1 MAEPQPQQGG
11 KPRSLAGKI
20 SDAFHRKKEDK
31 TPPEKVKLP
40 EGTDLEMILTGL
52 SDNGSEEFPEAPEA
66 SGPRGVG
73 EFGPPLLSDLDTADL
88 VVGLSLI
95 NVFERFGANLT
106 ASERRAMVVVV
117 RERCPWYFE
126 PVPEAAEYRDRGDL
140 RDMQQALDVIARI
153 EQQGR
158 PQDEIAPRSVGA
170 VQGRAMPRRPR
181 AATLNAESVDQL
193 RALVEEFDRRTGNL
207 PGGSPGKKGI
217 RTTFG

>member
-1 MAEPQPQQGG
+1 MAEPQQGG
-11 KPRSLAGKI
+11 KPKSLAGRI

-40 EGTDLEMILTGL
+40 EGTDLEQILTGL
-52 SDNGSEEFPEAPEA
+52 SDSGLEEFPEAG
-66 SGPRGVG
+66 GPQGVS

-106 ASERRAMVVVV
+106 ASERRAMVAVI

-126 PVPEAAEYRDRGDL
+126 PVPEAAEYRDRGNL
-140 RDMQQALDVIARI
+140 RDMQQALDLIARI

-158 PQDEIAPRSVGA
+158 PQDGIAPRGAGA

-181 AATLNAESVDQL
+181 AATINAESVDQL

>member
-11 KPRSLAGKI
+11 KPRSFMGKI
-20 SDAFHRKKEDK
+20 SDAVHRKKADQ
-31 TPPEKVKLP
+31 TPKEKVKIP
-40 EGTDLEMILTGL
+40 EDDLELFLTGL
-52 SDNGSEEFPEAPEA
+52 SDGGPEEFPEAPEA
-66 SGPRGVG
+66 SGSQGAS

-106 ASERRAMVVVV
+106 ASERRAMVAVI

-126 PVPEAAEYRDRGDL
+126 PVPEAAEYRDRGNL
-140 RDMQQALDVIARI
+140 HDMQQALDLIARI

-158 PQDEIAPRSVGA
+158 PQDGIAPRGA

-181 AATLNAESVDQL
+181 AATINAESVDQL